1 LNIVKN
7 PARVRSLAAGI
18 ISLAAFLLLWE
29 AVSYALASPFLP
41 GPYPVLLAFIKIST
55 VGDLNG
61 FTLADHAAASLYRV
75 LLGFVVGSLLAI
87 PLGILMGVRSIA
99 RAAATPI
106 LEPMRFIPPIAWIP
120 LAMILLSG
128 LTRYIFLIGIGV
140 FFPVLLNTMAGV
152 RRTSITLVNVAKTF
166 GANDRTIIRKIV
178 FPSALP
184 EILTGLRVGMGIGWM
199 CIVAAEM
206 IGGAPV
212 GLGVLILEY
221 SNYAQIDVVIAG
233 MITIGLIGLA
243 INYLMLWIENWILR
257 WRVAVAT

>member
-1 LNIVKN
+1 
-7 PARVRSLAAGI
+7 
-18 ISLAAFLLLWE
+18 
-29 AVSYALASPFLP
+29 LP
-41 GPYPVLLAFIKIST
+41 GPLPVWQAFIKIST

-61 FTLADHAAASLYRV
+61 YTLADHAAASLHRV
-75 LLGFVVGSLLAI
+75 PLGFIAGSLLAI
-87 PLGILMGVRSIA
+87 PLGILTGIRSVA

-128 LTRYIFLIGIGV
+128 LGRYVFLIGIGV

-152 RRTSITLVNVAKTF
+152 RRTSPTLINVARTF
-166 GANDRTIIRKIV
+166 GASTGSVIRKII

-184 EILTGLRVGMGIGWM
+184 EILTALRVGMGIGWM

-212 GLGVLILEY
+212 GLGTLILEY
-221 SNYAQIDVVIAG
+221 SNYLQINVVIAG
-233 MITIGLIGLA
+233 MITIGMIGLA
-243 INYLMLWIENWILR
+243 INYSMLWLENRILR
-257 WRVAVAT
+257 WRVEINVGG